1 MTLSDLSVKRP
12 VFAAVAAIVLC
23 VIGVTAFFTLPVREL
38 PSIDPPVV
46 SIETDYIGASAEVME
61 QRVTQVIEQQIAGI
75 QGIDVVNSSSRDGVS
90 RINITFT
97 LDRDIDAA
105 ANDVRDA
112 VSHVANQLPVDAK
125 PPQIAKASANAQSIL
140 FMGLTSTKQ
149 SQLQLA
155 DYANQYL
162 VARLSTIPGV
172 GQVRLGGAGLYSMRI
187 WLDADAMAARGVSV
201 DDVQNAL
208 NAQNV
213 ELPAG
218 ALESTS
224 KDYTIRVNRQY
235 NTPAE
240 FAALPIVPSRGGS
253 SGASA
258 SSFNAPSPTTS
269 AAVTVTARGANSQ
282 APTVGVQLPNA
293 QSGSNYI
300 VRLGDIARIEEGPD
314 DRRNYFEVSG
324 HPEVSLSVTGQ
335 AQANNLQISTDARKM
350 MKDINASLPPG
361 THLDIIVDYS
371 VFTSDAIREVWIT
384 MAMSLGLV
392 ALVNL
397 LFLGSWR
404 AAIIP
409 SVVAPICILST
420 FTVLAAFGFSINLL
434 SLLALVLAI
443 GLVVDDAIVVV
454 ENVQR
459 HVDEGE
465 PPPVA
470 AQRGAKQVFFAV
482 VATTIVLIAVFAPL
496 MVLPGYIGR
505 LFVELAV
512 TVAAAVFFSAL
523 LALSLSPMLGS
534 KLLRPASNAGFLA
547 RIVDKATEAVKRSYA
562 ASLEMLLSTRSATV
576 VTCVVV
582 LTLAAAA
589 GGLFLV
595 LPKELVPNEDRGRV
609 DLNIQGPE
617 GAGYDYTVRAVHQA
631 EPYFEGLRKKGVLT
645 DYLFAVPSFGNGQY
659 NTGFGTTV
667 MSDWRKRTLTADDL
681 AAQINKTL
689 STITSTQFIAS
700 VRGAFSRGGMS
711 GSNVD
716 FIVTGDDY
724 EAINNWIQPVL
735 KAARANPGLARPR
748 IDYEPTSPRLLVDID
763 HDKAASL
770 GVSAQEIGSA
780 LQVMFGSKQVTTYLK
795 NGQEYYV
802 TLQTDLDKR
811 RTVEDLDKLTVR
823 TASGSLVP
831 LSNVVKTEVR
841 GDTPD
846 RERVDRIRAITLT
859 QQLNP
864 GYTVEQAMSFYKKL
878 AETLPPGMQI
888 KWGGQA
894 KDYLEA
900 SNAVGFAFG
909 GALLLVFLA
918 LAAQFESWIHPAI
931 IMLTVPLAALGGLFG
946 LLIAGSSINTY
957 SEIGLIILIGIAA
970 KNGILIVEFANQL
983 RDEGRSVHDAVI
995 EAATLRLRPI
1005 IMTSISAAFG
1015 ALPLILAA
1023 GPGAGSRRTIGVT
1036 VFTGAIFSTLLT
1048 LFVVPVFYNMLA
1060 RFTRSPEWTAKE
1072 IERYEEEERAR
1083 GGGAPQPRPAE

>member
-1 MTLSDLSVKRP
+1 MTLSDFSVRRP
-12 VFAAVAAIVLC
+12 VAAAVAAIVLC
-23 VIGVTAFFTLPVREL
+23 VIGMTAFFTLPVREL

-46 SIETDYIGASAEVME
+46 SIETDYTGASAEVME

-75 QGIDVVNSSSRDGVS
+75 QGIDFLNSSSRDGVS

-97 LDRDIDAA
+97 LDRNIDEA

-112 VSHVANQLPVDAK
+112 VSHVAGQLPIDAK
-125 PPQIAKASANAQSIL
+125 PPQISKASANAQSIL
-140 FMGLTSTKQ
+140 FLGFTSTKL

-187 WLDADAMAARGVSV
+187 WLDSDAMSARGVTV

-218 ALESTS
+218 ALESQS

-240 FAALPIVPSRGGS
+240 FAALPVVASRGAT
-253 SGASA
+253 SGTTA
-258 SSFNAPSPTTS
+258 SSFAAASPTSSSAVSATS
-269 AAVTVTARGANSQ
+269 RGANSQ
-282 APTVGVQLPNA
+282 MPTVGAQIPNA

-300 VRLGDIARIEEGPD
+300 VRLGDIAHIEEGPD

-335 AQANNLQISTDARKM
+335 AQANNLQISNDTRKM
-350 MKDINASLPPG
+350 IREINGSLPAG
-361 THLDIIVDYS
+361 TSLKIIVDYS
-371 VFTSDAIREVWIT
+371 QFTSEAIKEVWIT
-384 MAMSLGLV
+384 MGIALALV
-392 ALVNL
+392 ALVNF

-409 SVVAPICILST
+409 AVVAPICIVAT
-420 FTVLAAFGFSINLL
+420 FTVLAVFGFSINLL

-465 PPPVA
+465 PPAVA
-470 AQRGAKQVFFAV
+470 AMRGAKQVFFAV
-482 VATTIVLIAVFAPL
+482 VATTIVLISVFAPL

-534 KLLRPASNAGFLA
+534 KLLRPASNAGVFQ
-547 RIVDKATEAVKRSYA
+547 RTVDNLMESVKRSYA
-562 ASLEMLLSTRSATV
+562 ASLQMMLGNGF
-576 VTCVVV
+576 VTMLTMVVV
-582 LTLAAAA
+582 VGLAAAA

-617 GAGYDYTVRAVHQA
+617 GAGYDYTLRAVHQA
-631 EPYFEGLRKKGVLT
+631 EPYFEGLRQKGVLT

-689 STITSTQFIAS
+689 SSITSTQFIAA
-700 VRGAFSRGGMS
+700 VRGPFSRGGMS

-716 FIVTGDDY
+716 FVVTGDDY
-724 EAINNWIQPVL
+724 EAINKWIQPVL

-763 HDKAASL
+763 HDKAAQL

-780 LQVMFGSKQVTTYLK
+780 LQVMFGSKQVTTYVK

-811 RTVEDLDKLTVR
+811 RTVEDLDKLNVR
-823 TASGSLVP
+823 TASGALVP

-846 RERVDRIRAITLT
+846 RERLDRIRAITLT

-864 GYTVEQAMSFYKKL
+864 GYTVEQAMTFYRKQ
-878 AETLPPGMQI
+878 AQSLPSGMQI

-900 SNAVGFAFG
+900 SNAVGLAFG

-918 LAAQFESWIHPAI
+918 LAFQFESWIHPAI

-995 EAATLRLRPI
+995 EAAALRLRPI
-1005 IMTSISAAFG
+1005 VMTSISAACG
-1015 ALPLILAA
+1015 SLPLILAA
-1023 GPGAGSRRTIGVT
+1023 GPGAGSRETIGVT

-1048 LFVVPVFYNMLA
+1048 LFVVPVFYNLLA
-1060 RFTRSPEWTAKE
+1060 RFTKSPEWTAKQ
-1072 IERYEEEERAR
+1072 IEAYEEEERAR
-1083 GGGAPQPRPAE
+1083 GAGAEPRPAE